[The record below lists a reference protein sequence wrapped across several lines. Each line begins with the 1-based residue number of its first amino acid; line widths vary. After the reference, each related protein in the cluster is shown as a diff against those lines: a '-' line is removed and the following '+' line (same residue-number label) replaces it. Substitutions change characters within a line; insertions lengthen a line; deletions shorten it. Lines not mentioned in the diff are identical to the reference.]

1 VSQRV
6 YDRAKIAILGG
17 DLLVGRSLGVALQGV
32 GYDARY
38 LNGTFTDE
46 PAELPRMVKLV
57 ILAPR
62 MNTER
67 RKTFLSNMRKSTM
80 AELPVL
86 ELTTALDEARVEHE
100 GVGPV
105 VWPCSTEE
113 LVRRIEAVLHETEPT
128 ADSGLEVGA

>member
-1 VSQRV
+1 VSQRA

-17 DLLVGRSLGVALQGV
+17 DLLVGRSLVVALQGV

-38 LNGTFTDE
+38 LNGTFSDE
-46 PAELPRMVKLV
+46 PAELPEMVELV

-67 RKTFLSNMRKSTM
+67 RKTFLSNMRKSAI

-86 ELTTALDEARVEHE
+86 ELATVLDEVRTEQE
-100 GVGPV
+100 GVGLV
-105 VWPCSTEE
+105 AWPCSTEE
-113 LVRRIEAVLHETEPT
+113 LVRRIEAELLEAEPIP
-128 ADSGLEVGA
+128 DSGLEVGA